1 MSGTFWSSGNLFFS
15 HKNCSKNVRYR
26 TPENICSSGEAVHH
40 TLVDRIDDAAASLL
54 PVIAHVGQERFLKH
68 GRLAAGS
75 DWHEGR
81 RYASI
86 PDPDPPIHM
95 FLGLP
100 DPDPISQRYGS
111 RPFYHQAKIVRK
123 NLIRTVLWLLLD
135 FLPSKKDVN
144 APSKYNKHK
153 NLQQDPDPNPDPLVR
168 GMDPRIRIH
177 SKMSWIRNT
186 DAKTTWI
193 LNPHL
198 EPLCFRI
205 RNRRDPRCLS
215 TPEMKFL
222 NKIFCR
228 GFWA

>member
-1 MSGTFWSSGNLFFS
+1 MLDPDPDSRNLDPQKKTLRRNNVTTSSLNSSNEYRMSGTFWSSGNLFFS

-123 NLIRTVLWLLLD
+123 NLIRTVL
-135 FLPSKKDVN
+135 
-144 APSKYNKHK
+144 
-153 NLQQDPDPNPDPLVR
+153 
-168 GMDPRIRIH
+168 
-177 SKMSWIRNT
+177 
-186 DAKTTWI
+186 
-193 LNPHL
+193 
-198 EPLCFRI
+198 
-205 RNRRDPRCLS
+205 
-215 TPEMKFL
+215 
-222 NKIFCR
+222 
-228 GFWA
+228 